1 MIRLIHLTYRIKKI
15 LLRRPIFDLK
25 PALPCSTGLF
35 CSVDPFSLLKPA
47 RPCSTG
53 LFSSLLGRA
62 YPRPPT
68 PTEFIEGAA
77 GPDIHLD
84 LDDKLHVL
92 RMVRGTAAG
101 PRSPEAAHV

>member
-1 MIRLIHLTYRIKKI
+1 MIRLIHLTYRIKRI

-35 CSVDPFSLLKPA
+35 
-47 RPCSTG
+47 
-53 LFSSLLGRA
+53 SSLLGRA
-62 YPRPPT
+62 YPRPD
-68 PTEFIEGAA
+68 IEGAA